1 MRIDSV
7 GTALVTGGA
16 GFIGSNLV
24 DGLVERG
31 VKTRVLDDLSTGRE
45 SNLVEARET
54 GRCDLV
60 VGDIRDRATVKAAL
74 RGVDLVFHLAV
85 SNLRVSLSD
94 PGVSHEIN
102 AGGTL
107 TVLEE
112 AREAGIRR
120 FVYCSSSE
128 VYGSAVEV
136 PIAEVHPLNPT
147 TVYGASKLA
156 GEKYA
161 LAFHTTYGFPTTVV
175 RPFNTYGYREHLVGT
190 SGEVI
195 PRMVARALA
204 GRPPLIFGDGTQ
216 SRDFT
221 FVTDTVRGLIAC
233 AEEDELIGRA
243 INIARGEEVE
253 IRFLAAEICRQLGRD
268 PDIEFI
274 DERPGDVHRQWADV
288 REARTLLEYEA
299 RIPISDGIRLYVEW
313 LLANHPDVAALESA
327 IENQNW

>member
-31 VKTRVLDDLSTGRE
+31 VKTRVLDDLSTGRH
-45 SNLVEARET
+45 SNLVEAVET
-54 GRCDLV
+54 GRCDLI

-94 PGVSHEIN
+94 PSVSHEIN
-102 AGGTL
+102 AGGSL

-112 AREAGIRR
+112 AREAGVHR

-136 PIAEVHPLNPT
+136 PISESHPLNPT

-161 LAFHTTYGFPTTVV
+161 LAFHTTYEFPTTVV

-195 PRMVARALA
+195 PRMVARALG

-253 IRFLAAEICRQLGRD
+253 IRFLAAEICRQLGRE

-299 RIPISDGIRLYVEW
+299 RIPIAEGIGLYVEW
-313 LLANHPDVAALESA
+313 LLANHPDAAALESA
-327 IENQNW
+327 VENRNW